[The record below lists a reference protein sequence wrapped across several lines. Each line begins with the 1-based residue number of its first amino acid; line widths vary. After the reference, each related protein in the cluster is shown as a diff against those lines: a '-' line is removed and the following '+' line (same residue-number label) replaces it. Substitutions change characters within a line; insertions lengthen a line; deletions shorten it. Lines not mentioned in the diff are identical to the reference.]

1 MPVAAMRKVP
11 ITFAILALLAVL
23 LVVRV
28 PGKGVWH
35 EVLLNA
41 VHGPIFALVA
51 VLLLVLIE
59 RKVPERL
66 AAFAT
71 AFLLSVVLG
80 ILIEIVQ
87 SFANRPGSVFDVL
100 TDAAGAAAGL
110 AAWVLFTASRSGAFQ
125 LNRVSTLPRKPPHAA
140 WLPIAIALAGV
151 TFIAWAPLQ
160 AARAYAHRAAVFPS
174 IAEFRGA
181 QDLVFVST
189 DGTQVAIEPLP
200 EPWGRGADDLG
211 LRIAYDAQH
220 SPAVQVVEPVRDWR
234 GYSVIAV
241 DITNPAST
249 QLGLTFRILDARHD
263 WSHADRLNLPLVVPP
278 QTRTTVRVALSAV
291 EAAPAGRYMDMS
303 RIANVMLFGRAVAG
317 PAESPAEFYVSRIWL
332 E

>member
-1 MPVAAMRKVP
+1 MRKVS
-11 ITFAILALLAVL
+11 ITIAILALLSVL

-28 PGKGVWH
+28 PGQGVWH

-59 RKVPERL
+59 RKVPARR

-71 AFLLSVVLG
+71 AFLLAAALG
-80 ILIEIVQ
+80 ILIEVLQ
-87 SFANRPGSVFDVL
+87 SFANRPGSMFDVL
-100 TDAAGAAAGL
+100 TDVAGAAAGL
-110 AAWVLFTASRSGAFQ
+110 AIWAQFTAQSPDAIQ
-125 LNRVSTLPRKPPHAA
+125 LNRSATLPRKRPPAA
-140 WLPIAIALAGV
+140 WLPIAIALAGI

-181 QDLVFVST
+181 QDLVFLSI
-189 DGTQVAIEPLP
+189 DGAEVAIDPLP
-200 EPWGRGADDLG
+200 KPWGQGPNDRG
-211 LRIAYDAQH
+211 LRVAYDARH
-220 SPAVQVVEPVRDWR
+220 SPAVQVMEPVRDWR

-241 DITNPAST
+241 DITNPATSE
-249 QLGLTFRILDARHD
+249 LRLTFRILDARHD
-263 WSHADRLNLPLVVPP
+263 WSHEDRLNLPLVIPP
-278 QTRTTVRVALSAV
+278 GTRTTVRVALGAV
-291 EAAPAGRYMDMS
+291 ESAPARRRMDMS
-303 RIANVMLFGRAVAG
+303 RIANVMLFGTT
-317 PAESPAEFYVSRIWL
+317 SSQPAEFYVSRIWL